1 MGGRPLSDTK
11 GPLKVKFASWT
22 AVTQAIGSVGIAL
35 SLLLVAWELKQSRDI
50 AEAELMLGR
59 AEFDM
64 KTAYV
69 FDTSKIAEA
78 NRVFFQ
84 EGSDGLD
91 DTQFWL
97 MVQYLNLFY
106 VQADVAYLHYQ
117 KGLMTLSNWQAYLK
131 TLTAHECKPNVTS
144 LFRAIRHSGVIRIET
159 AEAIEAAIAKLNCDK
174 PAETVSGSQQTP

>member
-1 MGGRPLSDTK
+1 MGGRPLSDRK

-35 SLLLVAWELKQSRDI
+35 SLLFVAWELKQSRDI

-64 KTAYV
+64 KMGYV
-69 FDTSKIAEA
+69 FDTGKIAEA
-78 NRVFFQ
+78 NRILFS
-84 EGSDGLD
+84 EGRGGLD
-91 DTQFWL
+91 EEQFWL

-131 TLTAHECKPNVTS
+131 ALTAQECQPNVTS
-144 LFRAIRHSGVIRIET
+144 LTQRVRHSGAIRIET
-159 AEAIEAAIAKLNCDK
+159 VEVIEAAIAKLNCDK
-174 PAETVSGSQQTP
+174 PTKTVSGSQQTP